1 MLVLTRRI
9 GEMVCIG
16 PDITV
21 TVISMDRGQ
30 VKLGIAAPRDVVVDR
45 EEIAARR
52 AANPIFRRD
61 TVGGAD

>member
-21 TVISMDRGQ
+21 TVISMDHGQ

-45 EEIAARR
+45 EEIAVRR

-61 TVGGAD
+61 TVRGAD

>member
-16 PDITV
+16 QDITV

-61 TVGGAD
+61 TVRGAD